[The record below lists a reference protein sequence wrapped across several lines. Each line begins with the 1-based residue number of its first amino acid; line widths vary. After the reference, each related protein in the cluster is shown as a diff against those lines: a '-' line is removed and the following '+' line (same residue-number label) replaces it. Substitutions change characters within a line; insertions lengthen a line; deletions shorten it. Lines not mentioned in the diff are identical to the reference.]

1 MSESRPLRG
10 RTALALVQELA
21 LGVASERELAEQ
33 FGVSGP
39 AIHQFK
45 RSHAEQIR
53 ATRLDI
59 ENEFTALW
67 IASKAARLAELQD
80 DIERINDALDTVA
93 PEQRPRLYA
102 AKLAALRQ
110 AAEELGQLSPKAV
123 SVGTTVRYEIVGVDM
138 DALS

>member
-1 MSESRPLRG
+1 MSEARPLRG
-10 RTALALVQELA
+10 RTALALIKELA

-39 AIHQFK
+39 AINGFK

-53 ATRLDI
+53 AARLDI

-80 DIERINDALDTVA
+80 DIERINDALDMVA

-102 AKLAALRQ
+102 EKRYALRN
-110 AAEELGQLSPKAV
+110 AAEELGQLAPKAV

-138 DALS
+138 DQLR